1 MPPARCFVYF
11 IACPYSHPGSWGS
24 LLSFLRLKTRAKV
37 ELKRFSEK
45 ASQWKTRPQLYM
57 CTSEGVYYCLHCD
70 RILKNK
76 GKNEVMF
83 ISSHSGIKRLEGTNQ
98 VLALFKKFFHQHPAN
113 CVPGNRASSHTCAS
127 TAMFQEQF
135 KKGENRKQDVVCTSI
150 FALEVCEILSG
161 S

>member
-1 MPPARCFVYF
+1 MYF